1 MAEQWYYQ
9 FMDQEMG
16 PVDMTTLHAL
26 AADGSI
32 GPDDP
37 VRRADETEWRPA
49 GSVAG
54 LLPEA
59 ADANELMG
67 MLELAS
73 DSPGG
78 PSSLRSSRSRT
89 EQCYCRVLGVEMGP
103 MPFDQLALLAG
114 AGRLREQDEVRLGP
128 DAEWIT
134 AGSIVGLFATEPA
147 EPAPAAASA
156 ASELDDFELAA
167 APVAAPA
174 IGRRRASAEDADRVW
189 SCRVLGQE
197 IGPLTFE
204 EVFGMVERG
213 ELSRTDELRHGP
225 WAQWAPA
232 DSIVGLFPED
242 ETSTAGDEEDLDEES
257 GCEPEEDDDGYRFNF
272 EDFVGEEAGADRPRP
287 RRKAVSGPRGGIRRG
302 EKSGA
307 ERRSKP
313 TRPPRARKPEDEPP
327 ADRKAAP
334 SPPRERSVA
343 AAPPSPPPPPPRPY
357 TPPPALGP
365 ATRPVP
371 VKTPRER
378 RSIGNPFAGIG
389 GVVGG
394 LFGSAGGGLSQHW
407 KPLVIA
413 VALGGVAYAL
423 YFGLPFGS
431 SRGPGVFQ
439 ETLTIWEEA
448 QRLKESPGDWAGF
461 RSRTLPR
468 VEQLGTELKR
478 EASSKDRLLQLML
491 YCHRDCL
498 PEILKGE
505 PNGSPRKWAEM
516 GDYMKEAQN
525 YVKK

>member
-1 MAEQWYYQ
+1 MSEQWYYQ

-16 PVDMTTLHAL
+16 PVDMTTLRAL
-26 AADGSI
+26 ASDGSI

-37 VRRADETEWRPA
+37 VREAGETEWRPA
-49 GSVAG
+49 GLVAG
-54 LLPEA
+54 LLPET

-67 MLELAS
+67 MLELAP

-78 PSSLRSSRSRT
+78 RSSPRSRT

-134 AGSIVGLFATEPA
+134 AGSIVGLFATAPA

-156 ASELDDFELAA
+156 ASELDDFELATS
-167 APVAAPA
+167 PVAAPV
-174 IGRRRASAEDADRVW
+174 IGTRRATAEEVDRVW

-197 IGPLTFE
+197 VGPLTFE

-213 ELSRTDELRHGP
+213 ELSPTDELRHGP

-242 ETSTAGDEEDLDEES
+242 ETSTSDVAEDSDEEPEE
-257 GCEPEEDDDGYRFNF
+257 EPEEDDDGFRF
-272 EDFVGEEAGADRPRP
+272 EDFLEEKPKAERARSGRN
-287 RRKAVSGPRGGIRRG
+287 RRSGKRRGGRRG
-302 EKSGA
+302 DNEGV
-307 ERRSKP
+307 ERKSKP
-313 TRPPRARKPEDEPP
+313 TAPPRAREPKDEPP
-327 ADRKAAP
+327 ADRKAAHT
-334 SPPRERSVA
+334 PPRERPVA
-343 AAPPSPPPPPPRPY
+343 AAAPSPPPPPPRPY
-357 TPPPALGP
+357 TLPTAPVPA
-365 ATRPVP
+365 ARPVP
-371 VKTPRER
+371 VKAPRER
-378 RSIGNPFAGIG
+378 RSVGNPFAGIG
-389 GVVGG
+389 GALGG
-394 LFGSAGGGLSQHW
+394 MFGSAGGGLSQHW
-407 KPLVIA
+407 KPLAIA

-431 SRGPGVFQ
+431 SRGPEVFQ
-439 ETLTIWEEA
+439 ETLAIWEEA
-448 QRLKESPGDWAGF
+448 QRLKESPGDWGGF

-498 PEILKGE
+498 PEILNGE
-505 PNGSPRKWAEM
+505 PSASPRKWAEM

-525 YVKK
+525 YVK